1 MATIRNFQLVKVEQ
15 NLVLDTLI
23 YATGDVLAATAA
35 INLGTHLPTVP
46 RRGLIEGVTVLD
58 KDDTGAA
65 FDLVFFDANVALG
78 TVNNPPTIT
87 DVAAENILAVIP
99 VSTFVDLGGAQH
111 ARPIF
116 DPIPFAL
123 HAGTSLAIAAIS
135 RGTGTYTAAGI
146 RLKML
151 IRVENV
157 GATDVD

>member
-1 MATIRNFQLVKVEQ
+1 MATIRNFQLIKVEQ
-15 NLVLDTLI
+15 NLALDTLI
-23 YATGDVLAATAA
+23 YATGDVLADTAV
-35 INLGTHLPTVP
+35 INLGAHLPTIP

-58 KDDTGAA
+58 RDDTGAA
-65 FDLVFFDANVALG
+65 FDLVFLDANVPLG

-87 DVAAENILAVIP
+87 DAAAEDIIAVIP
-99 VSTFVDLGGAQH
+99 VGTFVDVGGAQV

-123 HAGTSLAIAAIS
+123 DPGASLAIAAIS

-146 RLKML
+146 RVKLL

-157 GATDVD
+157 GAVDVD

>member
-1 MATIRNFQLVKVEQ
+1 MATIRNFQLLKVEQ
-15 NLVLDTLI
+15 NLVLDTVI
-23 YATGDVLAATAA
+23 YATGDVLAATAV
-35 INLGTHLPTVP
+35 IDLGAHLPSVP
-46 RRGLIEGVTVLD
+46 RRGLIAGVTVLD

-65 FDLVFFDANVALG
+65 FDLVFLDGNVALG

-87 DVAAENILAVIP
+87 DADAEKILAVIP
-99 VSTFVDLGGAQH
+99 VGTFVDVGGAQV

-123 HAGTSLAIAAIS
+123 HAGASLAIAAIS

-146 RLKML
+146 RVKLL

-157 GATDVD
+157 GAIDVD